1 MSLFFFE
8 NPLFLPFL
16 SHGVVSP
23 TLTCFTL
30 VRTPFEGWLFYL
42 FLSVRLIRLAIL
54 SIFALLGSF
63 LAFSTLLLLF
73 FFSICSIG
81 CIVAVLIC
89 SKLTKSCFSI
99 DEFYYFRQTWLSLYK
114 TEMFNSPLLTSARIW
129 FTFYPSNETCK
140 GERGI
145 YKVKNDV
152 GWNRKEC

>member
-73 FFSICSIG
+73 FFPSAQL
-81 CIVAVLIC
+81 AVL
-89 SKLTKSCFSI
+89 LLFS
-99 DEFYYFRQTWLSLYK
+99 
-114 TEMFNSPLLTSARIW
+114 SAQ
-129 FTFYPSNETCK
+129 N
-140 GERGI
+140 
-145 YKVKNDV
+145 
-152 GWNRKEC
+152 